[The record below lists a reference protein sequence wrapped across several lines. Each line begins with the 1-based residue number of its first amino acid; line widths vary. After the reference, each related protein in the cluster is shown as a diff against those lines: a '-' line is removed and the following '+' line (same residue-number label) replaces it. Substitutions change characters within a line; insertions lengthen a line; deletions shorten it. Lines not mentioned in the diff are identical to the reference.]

1 MIRVII
7 ESFLA
12 FMLPAALYISFGL
25 ITRGPNTT
33 VGAVFNRAPLL
44 ALTLLGAVSVVT
56 IMLLFS
62 RVGDGKPGQA
72 YEPAVFEDGK
82 VVPGRMR

>member
-1 MIRVII
+1 MIRII
-7 ESFLA
+7 VESLLL
-12 FMLPAALYISFGL
+12 FMLPAAIYISFGL

-44 ALTLLGAVSVVT
+44 GLALLGAISVVT
-56 IMLLFS
+56 VMLLFS

-82 VVPGRMR
+82 VIPGRMR